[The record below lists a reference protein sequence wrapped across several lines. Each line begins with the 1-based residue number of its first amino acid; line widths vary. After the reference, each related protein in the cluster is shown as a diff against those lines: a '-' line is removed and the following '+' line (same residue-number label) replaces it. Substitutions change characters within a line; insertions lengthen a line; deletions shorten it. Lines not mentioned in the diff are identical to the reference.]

1 MVINIYIYILL
12 IVLILVC
19 YYIYLKTI
27 DGVENF
33 QELKVPNYK
42 LKPNGFPS
50 NNAFQLH
57 SRSNNNVIHLSTNN
71 NNFFLKPIDTSF
83 SKYNYLFAFYDK
95 YLYSITDGVFIDV
108 LQPMDASIPDK
119 FVLTNNIPTN
129 SNVIWRFVDGN
140 LTFTF
145 KNQSVDELSQ
155 KYLPKTW
162 TQPKVYYIHFDVSNQ
177 NMYVDNNKI
186 NNELFLNVLKKNVND
201 DNLLLEKIVFNKI
214 NQKFS
219 WNISKIPVEK
229 RRQLAIEYDIVFP
242 NKFKN
247 QIAINKTSGENAMF
261 EFFSSVN
268 CIFYIQIYYLKDKP
282 LTIQKTSSSS
292 QTTQLQQQQ
301 QQQITSDTK
310 SSQSFN
316 IEYHKQYPQLVRQI
330 SKNVASKFGIYDP
343 KTKLYYRCNDVI
355 QKIKKPSFSIQY
367 AQVPVPKYIQPSVS
381 INRQQRLPNFNET
394 SDIKKELK
402 QIRSKIEKPREKNN
416 YEKLSKTFDKK
427 IMSIEQ
433 KILQKMNKLKEI
445 KQQPIIIKLD
455 DKREQKQKEIDKK
468 IESKNVSKKTIET
481 KKPIQSKKPT
491 TQQTNTKSKS
501 NNSLNYIF

>member
-1 MVINIYIYILL
+1 MNTYIYILL

-19 YYIYLKTI
+19 YYIYLKSI
-27 DGVENF
+27 DEVENF

-71 NNFFLKPIDTSF
+71 LNFFLKPIDTSF

-145 KNQSVDELSQ
+145 KNQNVDELSQ

-177 NMYVDNNKI
+177 NMYIDNNKI
-186 NNELFLNVLKKNVND
+186 NNEFFLNVLKKNVTDN
-201 DNLLLEKIVFNKI
+201 NLLLEKIVYNKT
-214 NQKFS
+214 NQKFT

-282 LTIQKTSSSS
+282 LTIQKTNSSS

-301 QQQITSDTK
+301 LQTINNKK

-330 SKNVASKFGIYDP
+330 SKNVASKFGIYDS

-367 AQVPVPKYIQPSVS
+367 AQVPVPKYIQQQTYRM
-381 INRQQRLPNFNET
+381 IERQQSVPNIKQELKEIR
-394 SDIKKELK
+394 SEIKK
-402 QIRSKIEKPREKNN
+402 PRDKNQ

-427 IMSIEQ
+427 IMSIEK

-445 KQQPIIIKLD
+445 KQQPNIIKLD
-455 DKREQKQKEIDKK
+455 DKREYKQKEIDKK
-468 IESKNVSKKTIET
+468 LENKKSDIQSKKEVKPIVT
-481 KKPIQSKKPT
+481 KKPIQSKKPV
-491 TQQTNTKSKS
+491 TQQTTTSKSKS
-501 NNSLNYIF
+501 KNSLNYIF